1 MMFCRSLK
9 PSQNKFCRPCH
20 KVRPILTLALSL
32 KERVLRNRH
41 MLSDQEKQEITAELA
56 HCEFKQSAS
65 IDALK
70 IIQKHRG
77 WVSDEAIRD
86 VAAVLEMSADEL
98 DAVATFYSFI
108 FRRPVGRHV
117 ILVCDSISCWVMGYN
132 PLLDLL
138 KTKLGIAF
146 GETTGD
152 NRFTLLPIS
161 CLGACDRAP
170 AMMVDDQLHGPVTV
184 EMITEILDKYE

>member
-1 MMFCRSLK
+1 
-9 PSQNKFCRPCH
+9 
-20 KVRPILTLALSL
+20 
-32 KERVLRNRH
+32 
-41 MLSDQEKQEITAELA
+41 MLSAQEILEITAELA

-77 WVSDEAIRD
+77 WVSDEAIGD
-86 VAAVLEMSADEL
+86 VAALLEMTAEEL

-117 ILVCDSISCWVMGYN
+117 ILVCDSITCWVMGYN

-138 KTKLGIAF
+138 QKKLGIAF

-170 AMMVDDQLHGPVTV
+170 AMMVDEELHGPVTA
-184 EMITEILDKYE
+184 EMMEGILDKYK

>member
-1 MMFCRSLK
+1 M
-9 PSQNKFCRPCH
+9 
-20 KVRPILTLALSL
+20 LT
-32 KERVLRNRH
+32 E
-41 MLSDQEKQEITAELA
+41 QEKIEITVELA

-77 WVSDEAIRD
+77 WVSDEAIKD
-86 VAAVLEMSADEL
+86 LAAVLEMSTDEL
-98 DAVATFYSFI
+98 DAVATFYSMI
-108 FRRPVGRHV
+108 FRKPVGRHV

-132 PLLDLL
+132 PLLGLL

-146 GETTGD
+146 GETTED

-170 AMMVDDQLHGPVTV
+170 AMMVNEELYGPVT
-184 EMITEILDKYE
+184 TEIMDEILKKYP

>member
-1 MMFCRSLK
+1 
-9 PSQNKFCRPCH
+9 
-20 KVRPILTLALSL
+20 
-32 KERVLRNRH
+32 
-41 MLSDQEKQEITAELA
+41 MLSSLEQQEIASELA

-70 IIQKHRG
+70 IIQMHRG

-86 VAAVLEMSADEL
+86 VATVLDMTADEL

-132 PLLDLL
+132 PLLDMLR
-138 KTKLGIAF
+138 TKLGIAF
-146 GETTGD
+146 GDTTKD

-161 CLGACDRAP
+161 CLCACDRAP
-170 AMMVDDQLHGPVTV
+170 AMMVDEELYGPVTA
-184 EMITEILDKYE
+184 EILEGILDKYK

>member
-1 MMFCRSLK
+1 M
-9 PSQNKFCRPCH
+9 
-20 KVRPILTLALSL
+20 LT
-32 KERVLRNRH
+32 
-41 MLSDQEKQEITAELA
+41 DQEQQEITTELS

-77 WVSDEAIRD
+77 WVSDEAIKD
-86 VAAVLEMSADEL
+86 VAAMLEMTPDEL

-108 FRRPVGRHV
+108 FRQPVGRHV

-170 AMMVDDQLHGPVTV
+170 AMMVDEELYGPVTA
-184 EMITEILDKYE
+184 EMMEEILNKYQ